1 MKFNKTLFLTIVL
14 PATIFSH
21 SVFAEKI
28 TGNYL
33 GYYSLT
39 MNAHKDNGI
48 GGQPW
53 PSFALQGKKY
63 MTLGSTIK
71 DGVWRW
77 DFDNDIVTIGGSTIF
92 AMSSFYVPFQ
102 AFNLSEIEN
111 KKQDKTIT
119 ISAIDEVRL
128 PLNYDESTDLYSI
141 RYAQKMYVKPPIKV
155 DGVKD
160 YPIGESI
167 TSFHVVKNSSD
178 IVSISTA
185 DVENGIEPDGVP
197 GTRLASVFPAIVQ
210 IEYNAPNMVVDSLK
224 DSNTDGISD
233 AMAKLLYL
241 DPSKT
246 DTDGDGLDDIIET
259 PAYIRGKDSD
269 ADGLSDAH
277 ESGDY
282 ANNTN
287 ILSGVSLQYFR
298 NVSIYS
304 VGTDSKS
311 VGMSKAFFKP
321 FDISISPLH
330 TLVGELPPGTNTQ
343 GKTLNYKLGN
353 VGFMF
358 DNNTMTP
365 VLPFKM
371 IFDQQPV
378 GLEIYRIKKGLNFT
392 TGRVEQSFEK
402 IQWKQVNPNE
412 ISINISSTPGF
423 PNEGIEFIFAT
434 TEDLKVPP
442 VKPTDPI
449 KPTDPAK
456 PTDPIKPTDPAKPT
470 KSGGSLDWWSL
481 LICGLLTIH
490 RRVAKV

>member
-1 MKFNKTLFLTIVL
+1 MKFNKTLFLTTL
-14 PATIFSH
+14 LSAAIFSH
-21 SVFAEKI
+21 STFAQKI

-39 MNAHKDNGI
+39 MNAHQENGI
-48 GGQPW
+48 GGGSW
-53 PSFALQGKKY
+53 PDMALNAETNGKKY
-63 MTLGSTIK
+63 IILGSTIK

-77 DFDNDIVTIGGSTIF
+77 DFDNDIVTIGGSTLF
-92 AMSSFYVPFQ
+92 AMSMFYVPFQ

-111 KKQDKTIT
+111 KRQDKTIN
-119 ISAIDEVRL
+119 ISAIDEVQL
-128 PLNYDESTDLYSI
+128 PLSYDETTDLYSI
-141 RYAQKMYVKPPIKV
+141 RYAQKMYVKPPIKA

-167 TSFHVVKNSSD
+167 TSFHVVKNHDD

-185 DVENGIEPDGVP
+185 DIEEVIGSDDVP
-197 GTRLASVFPAIVQ
+197 GTRLAGVFPAIVQ

-287 ILSGVSLQYFR
+287 ILSGVSLQHFR

-304 VGTDSKS
+304 IGTDSKS

-321 FDISISPLH
+321 FNISISPLH
-330 TLVGELPPGTNTQ
+330 TLVGKLPPETNKQ
-343 GKTLNYKLGN
+343 GKTLNYQLGN

-358 DNNTMTP
+358 GNNTMAP
-365 VLPFKM
+365 VLSFNM

-378 GLEIYRIKKGLNFT
+378 ELEIYRIKKELNFT
-392 TGRVEQSFEK
+392 THRLEQSFEK
-402 IQWKQVNPNE
+402 IQWKQVSSNK
-412 ISINISSTPGF
+412 ISLNISSTPGY
-423 PNEGIEFIFAT
+423 PNENIELIFAT
-434 TEDLKVPP
+434 TEDLKAPP
-442 VKPTDPI
+442 VKPKDPV
-449 KPTDPAK
+449 KRK
-456 PTDPIKPTDPAKPT
+456 N
-470 KSGGSLDWWSL
+470 SGCSLDWWSL